1 MQLEFLITTKQ
12 VSKKLG
18 CTTRN
23 VSLMVKDSKIKPI
36 KILDNGSFLFNAKD
50 IEFYQSNLLKNE

>member
-1 MQLEFLITTKQ
+1 MDLNYLVTTKQ
-12 VSKKLG
+12 VAKMLG

-36 KILDNGSFLFNAKD
+36 KILDNGSFLFNLKD
-50 IEFYQSNLLKNE
+50 VEFYQSNLLTNE